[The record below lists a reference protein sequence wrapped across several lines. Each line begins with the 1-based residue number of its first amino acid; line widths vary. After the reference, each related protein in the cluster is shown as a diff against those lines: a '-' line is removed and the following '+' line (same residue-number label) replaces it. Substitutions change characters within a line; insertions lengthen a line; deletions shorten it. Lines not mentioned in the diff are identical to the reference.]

1 MLLRSALIFFAFLVF
16 LGACTSEEAT
26 LDGSVEPT
34 VEGGVTLEQPAT
46 GTGQATPDGLLEPTV
61 ESEIA
66 PEQPV
71 AGIGQAM
78 REGLQGPRV
87 GDAVT
92 DFCTSL
98 PSIEGHGFPDYSRAV
113 ANWQRER
120 YIRWSRDGSRILFN
134 GFVPHSGPDWPAA
147 DLYSAAPDG
156 AQLDKIVDVGNEGAD
171 LRSYYWDYANGGPT
185 REDEGTVVY
194 VRQIVNAADRDPIWG
209 DGGMVMYFDIS
220 PDGSHIVYSTC
231 AYTEDPERELT
242 SPGELVVS
250 DIENPEDTERKATAR
265 GWVYNY
271 EIVLSDIEGGN
282 VRRLTTNLHP
292 DNFPVWSPDGS
303 KIAFVTSKLDG
314 DQLAIYTVATDN
326 LQEFALPL
334 GVSFHE
340 HRMSWSSDGEF
351 IAFVA
356 HGNRFPRTASV
367 YVAEFYGLDGDVE
380 RTRIWIREIWLA
392 ASGPAWS
399 PDGQRIAMAVPKPD
413 GAALYT
419 FAPNGTDPVFVT
431 DNLPEPWRFPI
442 DPWMGDLAWS
452 PDGSEILLKG
462 FTYRVPLDG
471 SPPIGSPLTFIDRDG
486 NSQVEIPMDA
496 AWSPDGSRLAVR
508 IDEWF
513 GLQSSGLSIND
524 YSSLVFLIDRDNT
537 NIRPLVEYAETVQY
551 VVADEWVSFVIELGL
566 VE

>member
-1 MLLRSALIFFAFLVF
+1 MLLRSALILLAFLVVI
-16 LGACTSEEAT
+16 GACTSEDTAPDE
-26 LDGSVEPT
+26 LVDST
-34 VEGGVTLEQPAT
+34 VEGEVAPEQPAT
-46 GTGQATPDGLLEPTV
+46 GTGQAAPNELVEPTV
-61 ESEIA
+61 EGEVA
-66 PEQPV
+66 PEQP
-71 AGIGQAM
+71 ATGTGQAM
-78 REGLQGPRV
+78 QGPRV
-87 GDAVT
+87 GDAVA
-92 DFCTSL
+92 DSCTSL

-120 YIRWSRDGSRILFN
+120 YIRWSPDGSRILFN
-134 GFVPHSGPDWPAA
+134 GFALHSGPDWPAA

-156 AQLDKIVDVGNEGAD
+156 AQLDKIVDLGDEGAD
-171 LRSYYWDYANGGPT
+171 LRWYYWDYANGGPS

-194 VRQIVNAADRDPIWG
+194 VRQIMNVPDRDPIWG
-209 DGGMVMYFDIS
+209 HGGMMMYFDIS
-220 PDGSHIVYSTC
+220 PDSSHIVYSTC

-242 SPGELVVS
+242 SHGELVVS

-282 VRRLTTNLHP
+282 VRRLTTNLQQ

-303 KIAFVTSKLDG
+303 KIAFMG
-314 DQLAIYTVATDN
+314 GNQLTIYTVATDN
-326 LQEFALPL
+326 LQGFALPS

-351 IAFVA
+351 IAFVG
-356 HGNRFPRTASV
+356 HGNRYPRTASV

-380 RTRIWIREIWLA
+380 PTRIWTREIWLA

-399 PDGQRIAMAVPKPD
+399 PNGQRIAMVVPKPD

-419 FAPNGTDPVFVT
+419 FAADGSDPVLIT

-442 DPWMGDLAWS
+442 DPWLGDLAWS

-471 SPPIGSPLTFIDRDG
+471 SPPLGSPLTFIDRDN

-496 AWSPDGSRLAVR
+496 AWSPDGSTLAVR

-513 GLQSSGLSIND
+513 GWQSNVSSGYLSP
-524 YSSLVFLIDRDNT
+524 VFLIDRYNT
-537 NIRPLVEYAETVQY
+537 NIRTLVEYVEREQSASSLEAELRL
-551 VVADEWVSFVIELGL
+551 AE
-566 VE
+566 